1 LALPAFLA
9 SAAGTASLQASIL
22 SLCDA
27 PNDRPL
33 ALALE
38 QWSAESGAP
47 VPEISLSHKQSAWDR
62 PLIKRDLTVLM
73 ASTTSDYHLAR
84 LKAVTSPHSGDW
96 LLALPISASG
106 LRLDDEAV
114 RIATGLRLGVDL
126 CAQHE
131 CPCGALVTADGS
143 HGLSCRLG
151 HGRTARHALINDI
164 TWRGLIKAGFP
175 ATKEP
180 VGLVRSDGKRPD
192 GITLI
197 PWEGGKCL
205 AWDATVIDTLAES
218 YRLRSAETAGAAAEI
233 AAERKSSKYTSIL
246 PAYCFVPLAFETL
259 GPINHEGLAF
269 FNNLGHRL
277 AQLTGD
283 NRETTFLYQRLSVA
297 IQRFNAI
304 AFHSTFSTEH
314 DINED

>member
-1 LALPAFLA
+1 MPDDLPLVL
-9 SAAGTASLQASIL
+9 G
-22 SLCDA
+22 
-27 PNDRPL
+27 
-33 ALALE
+33 LE

-47 VPEISLSHKQSAWDR
+47 VPELSLAHKQSAWDK
-62 PLIKRDLTVLM
+62 PLIKRDLAALM
-73 ASTTSDYHLAR
+73 TSTTSEYHQAR

-96 LLALPISASG
+96 LLALPISACG

-126 CAQHE
+126 CVQHE
-131 CPCGALVTADGS
+131 CPCGTLVTADGS

-175 ATKEP
+175 ATREP

-192 GITLI
+192 GVTLI
-197 PWEGGKCL
+197 PWEGGRCL

-218 YRLRSAETAGAAAEI
+218 YRARSAEAAGAAAEI
-233 AAERKSSKYTSIL
+233 AAERKSAKYTAIL

-259 GPINHEGLAF
+259 GPINHEGMAF

-277 AQLTGD
+277 AQITGD
-283 NRETTFLYQRLSVA
+283 SRETTFLYQRLSVA
-297 IQRFNAI
+297 IQRFNAL
-304 AFHSTFSTEH
+304 AFHGTFGT
-314 DINED
+314 DIIED